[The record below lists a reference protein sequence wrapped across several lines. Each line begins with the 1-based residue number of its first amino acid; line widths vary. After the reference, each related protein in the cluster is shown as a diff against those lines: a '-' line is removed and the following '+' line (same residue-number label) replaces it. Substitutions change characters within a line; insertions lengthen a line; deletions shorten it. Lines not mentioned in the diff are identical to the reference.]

1 MVVFAVWHVSSSVFN
16 CVLLGS
22 CPVEQLATIVLD
34 SKGVCAVG
42 DDEDLSKLCPRV
54 QELHL
59 SSNCIT
65 HSSDVCISL
74 HVPVYRHDLSQ
85 LSSRP
90 APWVILCIAAFHNMR
105 RATQPAIF
113 TFKR

>member
-1 MVVFAVWHVSSSVFN
+1 MVVFAVWHVSSDVFN

-34 SKGVCAVG
+34 AKGVCAVG

-90 APWVILCIAAFHNMR
+90 APGPGLFSALLHSII
-105 RATQPAIF
+105 
-113 TFKR
+113 